1 MCVPGAAAGAA
12 RGGGD
17 PMSHRTR
24 TAEPP
29 DLAGLSLEE
38 VLQRAHARCTLLAD
52 LFALHAVAPDDAQT
66 EALSPAACTALA
78 GPCAK
83 R

>member
-1 MCVPGAAAGAA
+1 
-12 RGGGD
+12 
-17 PMSHRTR
+17 MSHRTR

-38 VLQRAHARCTLLAD
+38 VLQRAHARCALLAD
-52 LFALHAVAPDDAQT
+52 LFALHAVAPDDAQP

-78 GPCAK
+78 GFGREASQELRSTSTVCRASP
-83 R
+83 